1 MDTLTRYPDR
11 ARTDRED
18 LDHVL
23 DAASTCTFAT
33 VLDGQPWLVPMF
45 YARDGDRILLHGST
59 GAGALRHVA
68 AGAPVAV
75 SVMLL
80 DGIVVA
86 EDLYHSSANY
96 RSAVVRGTIEQL
108 RGKDALDALNRLSD
122 TLIPDRSAEVP
133 GPSGKQLAAT
143 SALALTILPRQWTV
157 KARNAPPTRTDTPG
171 PWAGVVPLRT
181 VAEPPIPAPWISDDA
196 PLPTSVQRLI
206 AGFGSAASH
215 EPTGVGTH

>member
-1 MDTLTRYPDR
+1 MDTITRYPDR

-23 DAASTCTFAT
+23 DTASTCTFAT

-59 GAGALRHVA
+59 GAGALRHVV
-68 AGAPVAV
+68 AGAPAAV

-108 RGKDALDALNRLSD
+108 SGNEALDALNCLSD
-122 TLIPDRSAEVP
+122 KLIPDRSTEVP
-133 GPSGKQLAAT
+133 RPTPKQLAGT
-143 SALALTILPRQWTV
+143 SALALTIRPGQWTV

-181 VAEPPIPAPWISDDA
+181 VAEHPIPAPWISDEA
-196 PLPTSVQRLI
+196 PIPTSVQRLI
-206 AGFGSAASH
+206 AGFELS
-215 EPTGVGTH
+215 

>member
-1 MDTLTRYPDR
+1 MNTVTRYPER

-18 LDHVL
+18 LDRVL
-23 DAASTCTFAT
+23 DSATTCTFAT
-33 VLDGQPWLVPMF
+33 VLDGRPWLVPMF

-59 GAGALRHVA
+59 GAGALRHVT

-96 RSAVVRGTIEQL
+96 RSAVVHGAVEQL
-108 RGKDALDALNRLSD
+108 RGSDALDALNILSD
-122 TLIPDRSAEVP
+122 KLIPDRSLEVP
-133 GPSGKQLAAT
+133 APSRKQLAGTA
-143 SALALTILPRQWTV
+143 ALALPIRPGQWTV
-157 KARNAPPTRTDTPG
+157 KVRDAPPSRTDHPG

-181 VAEPPIPAPWISDDA
+181 VAGPPVPAPWLSVDA
-196 PLPTSVQRLI
+196 PIPPSVQRLCD
-206 AGFGSAASH
+206 AQADR
-215 EPTGVGTH
+215 